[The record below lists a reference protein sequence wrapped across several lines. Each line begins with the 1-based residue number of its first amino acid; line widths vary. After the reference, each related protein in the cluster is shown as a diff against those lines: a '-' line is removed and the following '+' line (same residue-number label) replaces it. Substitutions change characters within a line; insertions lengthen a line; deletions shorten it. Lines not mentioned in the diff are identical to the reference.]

1 MRTVGAARH
10 RPGMDT
16 STDRLFTPA
25 FLALTISELAYFT
38 AAGLLI
44 GVTPFFVTGPLGG
57 DQASVGWMF
66 AAFGL
71 TTLVL
76 RPYAGR
82 LADRHGRRP
91 LLVVGALLCAAVMAA
106 HAVASDPVVVL
117 GLRLLLGVAEAL
129 FFVAS
134 IAALAD
140 LAPPGR
146 TGEAVSYNS
155 LALYLGL
162 AFGPLAGQALLSV
175 GGFAAAWLGGAGLA
189 VIAAALAARVPETRP
204 SATTD
209 VVPGSDDPA
218 PQLIHRPSIGP
229 GLALFCGVTAMSG
242 FLLLAGQHAE
252 RLGLDAWSLTFLL
265 FGGIVVVSRIVLARL
280 PDRVAP
286 LRVVAAALV
295 LCAVG
300 AILSAA
306 APGVGELL
314 VGSAVLA
321 VGMALLTPA
330 VFTAIFRATAAAE
343 RGAAAG
349 TATIFIDLGFAGGPL
364 VLGYVAAAADIPTAF
379 AVAGTIALG
388 GAVGTMVATTL
399 RRPVPSTA

>member
-1 MRTVGAARH
+1 MRAVVAARH
-10 RPGMDT
+10 RHDMQT

-25 FLALTISELAYFT
+25 FLALTLSELAYFA

-44 GVTPFFVTGPLGG
+44 GITPFFVTGPLGG

-71 TTLVL
+71 TTLLL

-82 LADRHGRRP
+82 VADRRGRRP
-91 LLVVGALLCAAVMAA
+91 LLILGAMLCAALMAA
-106 HAVASDPVVVL
+106 HAVANDPVVVV
-117 GLRLLLGVAEAL
+117 GLRLGLGVAEAC

-146 TGEAVSYNS
+146 TGEAISYNS

-162 AFGPLAGQALLSV
+162 AIGPLAGQGLLSV
-175 GGFAAAWLGGAGLA
+175 GGFATAWLGGAGLA
-189 VIAAALAARVPETRP
+189 LIAAVLAVRVPETRP
-204 SATTD
+204 TTTAQNATEADMPT
-209 VVPGSDDPA
+209 PH
-218 PQLIHRPSIGP
+218 LIHRPSIGP
-229 GLALFCGVTAMSG
+229 GLALLCGVTAMSG
-242 FLLLAGQHAE
+242 FLLMAGPHAE

-265 FGGIVVVSRIVLARL
+265 FGGVVVVSRIALARL
-280 PDRVAP
+280 PDRTGP
-286 LRVVAAALV
+286 LRVVVAALG
-295 LCAVG
+295 LCAAG
-300 AILSAA
+300 AILAA
-306 APGVGELL
+306 VAPGVGELL

-330 VFTAIFRATAAAE
+330 VFAAIFRVTAGAE

-349 TATIFIDLGFAGGPL
+349 TASIFIDLGFAGGPL
-364 VLGYVAAAADIPTAF
+364 VLGYVAAATDIPTAF
-379 AVAGTIALG
+379 AAAGTFALA
-388 GAVGTMVATTL
+388 GAIGTMVAMNL
-399 RRPVPSTA
+399 RRPLVQSA